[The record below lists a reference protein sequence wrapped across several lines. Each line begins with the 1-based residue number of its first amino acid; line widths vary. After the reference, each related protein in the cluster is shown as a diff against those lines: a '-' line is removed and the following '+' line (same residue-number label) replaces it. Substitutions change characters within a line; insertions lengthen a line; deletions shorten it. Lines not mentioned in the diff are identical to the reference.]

1 MAPLK
6 ERAFTVSVV
15 DERGAYVDG
24 VQTQIFVN
32 KIPSVQRYYRKGK
45 PFVTHLSEGLQSVD
59 VQVTF
64 GKFRSRETVQTDIG
78 TYTVTI
84 PDEYVSQP
92 ANASPE
98 PSVPAREPGTK
109 TWVTVLGI
117 AVPAVVALVVAYW
130 QFVYKPEHQP
140 KDFQIGIFVTD
151 GSTRK
156 PVPTASVT
164 LVRATRKEDKP
175 ADSLGTAR
183 FQVYPEE
190 AKNLRVEASAEGYA
204 PGSREIDATGADKQF
219 YLALSPLSLPKPKSG
234 AGSNGGAVSPLVALA
249 GTWEVVIESD
259 VNNARLKK
267 GTFDFMPH
275 DIVVGPPPSDGP
287 YSEQKG
293 RRYSVDS
300 QKAVMPPY
308 SSSCFRATEGRPL
321 FALIVVPVCSAEQ
334 TCGNWGKNHG
344 RGNAHSQSREV
355 VSDHRWL
362 DSRGGARSLVRSDA
376 SERR

>member
-267 GTFDFMPH
+267 GTFDFMPQH
-275 DIVVGPPPSDGP
+275 DGSILFSTNFEADGM
-287 YSEQKG
+287 
-293 RRYSVDS
+293 SV
-300 QKAVMPPY
+300 KATGT
-308 SSSCFRATEGRPL
+308 ATMRQAVAFL
-321 FALIVVPVCSAEQ
+321 QFSATTAQGGSWNGQGEL
-334 TCGNWGKNHG
+334 TL
-344 RGNAHSQSREV
+344 S
-355 VSDHRWL
+355 SDHRQVTGRIQ
-362 DSRGGARSLVRSDA
+362 SKRGDDIPLTLKKL
-376 SERR
+376 